1 MSGPQLSVLMP
12 AYNEAGTIGDVLEAL
27 KELDYELEII
37 VVDDCSSDETAA
49 IVTALA
55 ESDERITLR
64 SHERN
69 RGKGAAVRTALSL
82 CSGQVVIIQ
91 DADAEYDPRDIP
103 RLVDLIFAGTA
114 DVVYGSRLRGG
125 QPQRAHLFWHYAGNR
140 FLSLLAGMLFNT
152 TLSDMEVGYKAIR
165 GDIARSLRL
174 VSEDFRIEP
183 ELTARIRG
191 IPDLR
196 IYEVPIAYYGRTFA
210 EGKKITWR
218 DGLLAVWALLYFRV
232 VTWRERPDR
241 TADRTAELET
251 GPRKSS
257 VSPSESDGGELS
269 RRRAARVA
277 RRRSH

>member
-27 KELDYELEII
+27 KALDYELEIV

-55 ESDERITLR
+55 EGDGRITLLR
-64 SHERN
+64 HERN
-69 RGKGAAVRTALSL
+69 RGKGAAVRTALARST
-82 CSGQVVIIQ
+82 GTVVIIQ
-91 DADAEYDPRDIP
+91 DADAEYDPADIP
-103 RLVDLIFAGTA
+103 SLVDLILAGRA
-114 DVVYGSRLRGG
+114 DAVYGSRLRGG

-140 FLSLLAGMLFNT
+140 LLSLLTGMLFNT

-165 GDIARSLRL
+165 GDIARGLEL
-174 VSEDFRIEP
+174 VSDDFCIEP
-183 ELTARIRG
+183 EITARIVS
-191 IPDLR
+191 IPDIR

-218 DGLLAVWALLYFRV
+218 DGLRAVWALWRFRL

-241 TADRTAELET
+241 SADLAAGLNR
-251 GPRKSS
+251 SS
-257 VSPSESDGGELS
+257 VSSFEADGGELS

>member
-1 MSGPQLSVLMP
+1 MSAPQLSVLMP

-27 KELDYELEII
+27 KALDYELEIV

-49 IVTALA
+49 IVTTLA
-55 ESDERITLR
+55 QGDERITLLR
-64 SHERN
+64 HERN
-69 RGKGAAVRTALSL
+69 RGKGAAVRTALARST
-82 CSGQVVIIQ
+82 GAVVIIQ
-91 DADAEYDPRDIP
+91 DADAEYDPTDIP
-103 RLVDLIFAGTA
+103 SLVDLILAGRA
-114 DVVYGSRLRGG
+114 DAVYGSRLRGG

-140 FLSLLAGMLFNT
+140 FLSLLTGMLFNT

-165 GDIARSLRL
+165 GDIARGLQL
-174 VSEDFRIEP
+174 VSDDFCIEP
-183 ELTARIRG
+183 EITARIVS
-191 IPDLR
+191 IPDIR

-218 DGLLAVWALLYFRV
+218 DGLRAVWALWRFRL

-241 TADRTAELET
+241 TADLAT
-251 GPRKSS
+251 GLSRSS
-257 VSPSESDGGELS
+257 VSPFEADGGELS